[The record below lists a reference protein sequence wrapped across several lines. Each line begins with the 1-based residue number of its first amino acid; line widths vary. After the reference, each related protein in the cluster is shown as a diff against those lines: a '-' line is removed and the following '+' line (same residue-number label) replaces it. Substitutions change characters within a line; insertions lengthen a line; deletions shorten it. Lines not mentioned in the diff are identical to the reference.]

1 MIPCAIWL
9 ECRKRVCYTLGEGK
23 IRMFFSSKR
32 DDKEQRRFYLLPGQ
46 GGQASRRK
54 KNIILIWSIITG
66 LIVSAILTA
75 LIYWLNHPSIN

>member
-1 MIPCAIWL
+1 
-9 ECRKRVCYTLGEGK
+9 
-23 IRMFFSSKR
+23 MFFSSKR

-46 GGQASRRK
+46 GGRASRRK
-54 KNIILIWSIITG
+54 RILFLVWSVIAA